1 MGAHLRSRL
10 SGANQAGGAHVIDFG
25 HKAPINTSG
34 ARLGRGED
42 LPQRGFNRCSW
53 KLALSTRN
61 VCPRHL
67 CVRPVSTTWLASF
80 KRSQVAISGH
90 ILLLLIIINFA
101 ARQLIGLVWSDSI
114 GRIRTR
120 GCGQVIARTAGRSCE
135 WAAGSQSDVGRIRA
149 ATRSQCES
157 QLPGAVVWTDSSVAS
172 CKCQL
177 LITPISLAARVRPN
191 RIASNRHNLFAQN
204 KRLWLVD
211 LSRWLVCYRAAA
223 VAPFRDVLGASFRSD
238 RFGSDRPAQ
247 NPIRAE
253 MRVVGERVRGSSAIQ
268 VESSRRPTFETLF
281 RQNILNCPAPSQRA
295 PARPSSTG

>member
-1 MGAHLRSRL
+1 M
-10 SGANQAGGAHVIDFG
+10 
-25 HKAPINTSG
+25 
-34 ARLGRGED
+34 
-42 LPQRGFNRCSW
+42 
-53 KLALSTRN
+53 
-61 VCPRHL
+61 
-67 CVRPVSTTWLASF
+67 CVRDTCVFVHLARQPLRPISSE
-80 KRSQVAISGH
+80 RSQVAISGH
-90 ILLLLIIINFA
+90 ILLLWIIINFA

-135 WAAGSQSDVGRIRA
+135 WAAGSQSDVGRTRA
-149 ATRSQCES
+149 ATGSQCES

-191 RIASNRHNLFAQN
+191 RIASNRLWRNLFAQN

-223 VAPFRDVLGASFRSD
+223 VAPFRDVLVASFRSD

-247 NPIRAE
+247 NPIR
-253 MRVVGERVRGSSAIQ
+253 VVGERVLGSSAIQ
-268 VESSRRPTFETLF
+268 VESSPRPTFETLF